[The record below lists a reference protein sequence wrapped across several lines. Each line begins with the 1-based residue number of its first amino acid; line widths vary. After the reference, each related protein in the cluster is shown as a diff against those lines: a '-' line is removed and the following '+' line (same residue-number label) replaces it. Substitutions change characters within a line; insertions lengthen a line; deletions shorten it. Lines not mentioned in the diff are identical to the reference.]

1 VTLKLANGRGDAF
14 AAGRIKAWLERR
26 FGAGEEAWIVTEA
39 SCLEP
44 GRPPRQTTIVMI
56 HPAAS
61 LSFRIAKPMAAV
73 DAADIAELGEAAA
86 ELAAEGCC

>member
-1 VTLKLANGRGDAF
+1 MTLKLGIGRGDAF
-14 AAGRIKAWLERR
+14 AAGRIKAWLEGR
-26 FGAGEEAWIVTEA
+26 FGSGDEAWIVTEA

-61 LSFRIAKPMAAV
+61 LSFRIPKPMAAV
-73 DAADIAELGEAAA
+73 AAADIADLGEAAA
-86 ELAAEGCC
+86 LLAAEGCC